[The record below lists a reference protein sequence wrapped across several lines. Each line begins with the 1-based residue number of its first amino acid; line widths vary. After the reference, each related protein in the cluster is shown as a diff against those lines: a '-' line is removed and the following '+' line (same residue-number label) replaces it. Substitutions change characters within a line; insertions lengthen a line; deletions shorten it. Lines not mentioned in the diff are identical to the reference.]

1 MDDKLMNIDH
11 RPKDVEMGKDVWRDY
26 YTGQQLDANISIIS
40 YPGQNCIILRPF
52 SFDGSFCIVKFF
64 TTWCPCL
71 HDHQPRPLLLRGLCP
86 DSNLRT
92 IDFQRGLWYS
102 PHQLLS
108 DIQQISYIGGMS
120 TRIDYD
126 KPMNK
131 WILNDVISETSA
143 ESLAL
148 ENTYVLGKHK
158 WTIKNDN
165 QRCHNEREE
174 KTQYNEYNTEL
185 KLSGCNQGFTFDM
198 FGTWEEKSNIVVTDD
213 GEFTCDNGQCIS
225 MRYRC
230 DHLHRI
236 ARIKVMRRAA
246 IC

>member
-1 MDDKLMNIDH
+1 MLWYA
-11 RPKDVEMGKDVWRDY
+11 PY
-26 YTGQQLDANISIIS
+26 QQLRN
-40 YPGQNCIILRPF
+40 
-52 SFDGSFCIVKFF
+52 
-64 TTWCPCL
+64 
-71 HDHQPRPLLLRGLCP
+71 
-86 DSNLRT
+86 
-92 IDFQRGLWYS
+92 
-102 PHQLLS
+102 
-108 DIQQISYIGGMS
+108 IQQTSYIGGMS
-120 TRIDYD
+120 TRIDFD

-131 WILNDVISETSA
+131 WILRDVISETSA

-198 FGTWEEKSNIVVTDD
+198 FGTWDEKSNIVLTDD

-236 ARIKVMRRAA
+236 AKISVMRRAA

>member
-1 MDDKLMNIDH
+1 MVGIGHGDLGRH
-11 RPKDVEMGKDVWRDY
+11 VY
-26 YTGQQLDANISIIS
+26 QL
-40 YPGQNCIILRPF
+40 L
-52 SFDGSFCIVKFF
+52 
-64 TTWCPCL
+64 
-71 HDHQPRPLLLRGLCP
+71 
-86 DSNLRT
+86 
-92 IDFQRGLWYS
+92 S

-131 WILNDVISETSA
+131 WILHDVISETSA
-143 ESLAL
+143 ESLTL

-198 FGTWEEKSNIVVTDD
+198 FGTWDENSNIVLTDD

-236 ARIKVMRRAA
+236 ARIKVMRKTA
-246 IC
+246 ICSP